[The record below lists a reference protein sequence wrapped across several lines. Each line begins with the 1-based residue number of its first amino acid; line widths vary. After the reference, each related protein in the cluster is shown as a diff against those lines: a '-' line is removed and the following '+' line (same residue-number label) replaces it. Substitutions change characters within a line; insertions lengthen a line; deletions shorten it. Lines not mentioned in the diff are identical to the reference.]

1 MCSEFTTTLSFDPG
15 YTNPPFGLENE
26 SGLLR
31 FVEACMSQGK
41 TKLTQEQFHHVLSII
56 KVQNQSDTGKMPE
69 AYN

>member
-1 MCSEFTTTLSFDPG
+1 MCSEFTTTLAFDPG

-41 TKLTQEQFHHVLSII
+41 NKAR
-56 KVQNQSDTGKMPE
+56 PE
-69 AYN
+69 TVPPCFVHNKSSSSVGHGENA